1 MQILFV
7 DESGTPPPPG
17 KQHDTPFFVL
27 GGLVVPEDFWSKL
40 AADLNRLKTAFGIT
54 GEIKWRYFAPE
65 KAGAKANSLSH
76 LTPVQKET
84 LRTKLYEAVRSYKS
98 LRIICVATH
107 VQLAYELP
115 YIKTA
120 DDLYWYSY
128 KQLTERFQYYL
139 QDLERTVG
147 QRVHGIVVCD
157 HRAPKDDARLRE
169 LHHQLLAGGKATAS
183 HYGNL
188 IEGLFIAPS
197 HLSVGVQFADM
208 IAGAVFRHIKVKDA
222 RFYAQ
227 IEPSFRR
234 SPTGKVEGYG
244 LVKFPKTG
252 W

>member
-7 DESGTPPPPG
+7 DESGTPPPPA
-17 KQHDTPFFVL
+17 KQHDTPYFVL
-27 GGLVVPEDFWSKL
+27 GGLVVPEDMWSKL
-40 AADLNRLKTAFGIT
+40 AADLQRLKANYGIP
-54 GEIKWRYFAPE
+54 GEIKWRYFAPQ
-65 KAGAKANSLSH
+65 KPGAKPHSLSH
-76 LTPVQKET
+76 LSDVQKEA
-84 LRTKLYEAVRSYKS
+84 LRSSLYEAIRRYKS
-98 LRIICVATH
+98 LRLICVVAN
-107 VQLAYELP
+107 VPEAYRLP
-115 YIKTA
+115 YLRTA

-139 QDLERTVG
+139 QDLERTIG

-157 HRAPKDDARLRE
+157 HRAPRGDERLRE
-169 LHHQLLAGGKATAS
+169 LHNELLRGTRAAAS
-183 HYGNL
+183 RYENL

-208 IAGAVFRHIKVKDA
+208 VAGAVFR
-222 RFYAQ
+222 RFKAGDNRFFSQ

-234 SPTGKVEGYG
+234 SPSGRLEGYG